1 MKNTKKKY
9 KTLKDFLKPF
19 AIGFTSLSI
28 LGGIVKY
35 LDAALHMGRSESGMP
50 LVTILLVSLVVIIFD
65 LYCFSGDYIRWKYK
79 RNGIRLEGYID
90 SAKESFNGR
99 GENRYYLDISFEDNG
114 KKVRHTEAY
123 IGNPNNKLT
132 SRKCSVYKYGDK
144 YIESDFDTKRAE
156 GVFMKIPI
164 RH

>member
-65 LYCFSGDYIRWKYK
+65 LYCFSRIDLVFTDQ
-79 RNGIRLEGYID
+79 GIHSEERLVQYTDLPKFIVSPTELDVACLLFNKDGEID
-90 SAKESFNGR
+90 FN
-99 GENRYYLDISFEDNG
+99 EF
-114 KKVRHTEAY
+114 VQM
-123 IGNPNNKLT
+123 
-132 SRKCSVYKYGDK
+132 
-144 YIESDFDTKRAE
+144 
-156 GVFMKIPI
+156 MKTI
-164 RH
+164 